1 MSRMKKYVLIVLILM
16 AAPIITESLGAAE
29 IKNVK
34 IALLHT
40 FSIPDPMCYDP
51 YGKSLDNAVNMAW
64 EDFKKENRNIDFD
77 VQFLRYDFGGN
88 KLKVPGV
95 VDDALKDGCLAG
107 IGFTCSDYALL
118 GGARA
123 QSVKLPLITP
133 TSTADKI
140 AEIGNYVFMASF
152 ANAQQ
157 GEALSSFAY
166 ADLNKR
172 QTLIIVASD
181 CSYCLTLS
189 EAYSSNFKQQ
199 GGEISGEIH
208 ILTTDTEF
216 TELVNKIGHYSFDSI
231 FLPNYAAQSA
241 SIIATLF
248 KSGVKTVFLG
258 GDAWNWTEMSF
269 AIVRDKSFRGY
280 MVTSWAQ
287 DFPDPVSKNFVHQY
301 QNRYGEITSIVP
313 AHSYDSAMIVFNAI
327 KTADK
332 YTRND
337 IKDALSHIKNYRG
350 VTGSFTYNE
359 NQRPEKSVAIVELSN
374 NAQKII
380 KIIKPK
386 H

>member
-1 MSRMKKYVLIVLILM
+1 MKRYCLIALIFS
-16 AAPIITESLGAAE
+16 AAVISTAPLEAMERNI
-29 IKNVK
+29 VK

-64 EDFKKENRNIDFD
+64 EDFKRNNRNIDFN

-88 KLKVPGV
+88 KLKVTGV

-118 GGARA
+118 GGAQA
-123 QSVKLPLITP
+123 QRVKLPLITP

-157 GEALSSFAY
+157 GEALSSFAFG
-166 ADLNKR
+166 DLNKR

-189 EAYSSNFKQQ
+189 EAYASGFKRQ

-216 TELVNKIGHYSFDSI
+216 TELVNKIRHYSFDSI

-241 SIIATLF
+241 SIIGALL
-248 KSGVKTVFLG
+248 KSGIKTVFMG

-269 AIVRDKSFRGY
+269 AIVGNKSFRGY

-287 DFPDPVSKNFVHQY
+287 DFPDLASKNFVRRY
-301 QNRYGEITSIVP
+301 VNRYGEITSIVP
-313 AHSYDSAMIVFNAI
+313 AHSYDSAMIMFNAI
-327 KTADK
+327 KTADN

-337 IKDALSHIKNYRG
+337 IKDALSHIKNYKG

-374 NAQKII
+374 NQQKII
-380 KIIKPK
+380 KTIKP
-386 H
+386 

>member
-1 MSRMKKYVLIVLILM
+1 MKRYSLIALILF
-16 AAPIITESLGAAE
+16 AAIIITESVQARE
-29 IKNVK
+29 KNIVK

-64 EDFKKENRNIDFD
+64 EDFKRNNRNIDFN

-123 QSVKLPLITP
+123 QTAKLPLITP

-157 GEALSSFAY
+157 GQALSSFAFV
-166 ADLNKR
+166 DLNKR
-172 QTLIIVASD
+172 QTLIIAASD

-189 EAYSSNFKQQ
+189 EAYSSSFKQQ

-216 TELVNKIGHYSFDSI
+216 TELVNKIRHYSFDSI

-241 SIIATLF
+241 SIIATLL
-248 KSGVKTVFLG
+248 KNGVKTIFMG

-269 AIVRDKSFRGY
+269 AIVGNKSFRGY

-287 DFPDPVSKNFVHQY
+287 DFPDPVSKNFVRRY
-301 QNRYGEITSIVP
+301 NNRFGEITSIVP
-313 AHSYDSAMIVFNAI
+313 AHSYDSAMLMFNAI
-327 KTADK
+327 KTANK
-332 YTRND
+332 HTRND
-337 IKDALSHIKNYRG
+337 IKDALSHIKNYKG
-350 VTGSFTYNE
+350 VTGSFTYNQ

-374 NAQKII
+374 NEQKII
-380 KIIKPK
+380 KTIKP
-386 H
+386 